1 MHNVLAFCVPMTCL
15 PLQNM
20 ILQNCCHIKFYNIKM
35 IFVIQVCALILC
47 RVCMPKFM
55 HECDPKVDSYI
66 QDWLDMCVNFFIL
79 CWTFWV
85 VSLTKRTLRHYIVDL
100 DRLLLGMGLF
110 FWHGFHLIMNLI
122 KSSALEVNWKSGL
135 VSFATEVIW
144 NCDLFGIP

>member
-47 RVCMPKFM
+47 RLCMPKFM

-79 CWTFWV
+79 C
-85 VSLTKRTLRHYIVDL
+85 YPML
-100 DRLLLGMGLF
+100 DFLGCISDKTDAQALHCRSGSSF
-110 FWHGFHLIMNLI
+110 AWYGFVFL
-122 KSSALEVNWKSGL
+122 AW
-135 VSFATEVIW
+135 VSFNYEL
-144 NCDLFGIP
+144 DQELSFRS